1 MRVNFNL
8 DFLNL
13 YRIIIIHFILDIYKE
28 EGMNNFFVLV
38 IAIISNFTLLFFLGR
53 TNAYKFLKSKIPS
66 SIIKEM
72 YLGDIEE
79 SDVSTTI
86 INVVFFWGLV
96 ICGYIW
102 GYKNYLYILPFIMWG
117 LAKIWKK
124 SLAKSKIRLYI
135 IKQLVKQNSPETFQS
150 DFVLKYTELMKLV
163 DNNYIFNASDYPL
176 QIEIIT
182 AFKESKAEQR

>member
-72 YLGDIEE
+72 YL
-79 SDVSTTI
+79 
-86 INVVFFWGLV
+86 
-96 ICGYIW
+96 
-102 GYKNYLYILPFIMWG
+102 
-117 LAKIWKK
+117 
-124 SLAKSKIRLYI
+124 
-135 IKQLVKQNSPETFQS
+135 
-150 DFVLKYTELMKLV
+150 
-163 DNNYIFNASDYPL
+163 
-176 QIEIIT
+176 
-182 AFKESKAEQR
+182 